1 MFCLEEIGRE
11 GWRRWEEEGREG
23 GREGGRKG
31 GRENEP
37 GNRTPCRGEEE
48 DVDAHECNGSFLS

>member
-23 GREGGRKG
+23 GREGGKTNQAIG
-31 GRENEP
+31 PHVE
-37 GNRTPCRGEEE
+37 
-48 DVDAHECNGSFLS
+48 AKKKM